1 MYNRHV
7 IDKDNRH
14 IPLSVRLDSA
24 RDIPITNHIYIESHL
39 FQSAYT
45 AYTHVSSIK
54 CRVSMSYRWH
64 YTSNLTCFMCCSVL
78 QCVAVCCSV
87 LQCVAVRDT
96 VQCLFHFRFLESR
109 NFSIHYSHTCQPVY
123 FRGFG
128 VRSEMDTLMGQQF
141 TEVRVHMCRHSRPF
155 WNI

>member
-1 MYNRHV
+1 MSEQR
-7 IDKDNRH
+7 
-14 IPLSVRLDSA
+14 SVR
-24 RDIPITNHIYIESHL
+24 
-39 FQSAYT
+39 QSALSPIYNTLKRGPYT
-45 AYTHVSSIK
+45 
-54 CRVSMSYRWH
+54 
-64 YTSNLTCFMCCSVL
+64 LTRAAHTNERAKICATKRAACFMCCSVL

-155 WNI
+155 